1 VTTIRD
7 VTLPPVR
14 TTPVSTGRVL
24 AGRYTVGEVIGRG
37 GMADVHMGRDTR
49 TGRSV
54 AIKTLRSTSAQDPL
68 LRSSLRREA
77 QLLGRVRHHAIVAL
91 LDAGHGSDGDGNAS
105 PGTHGGPYI
114 VMEHVD
120 GRSLRDLLSAGELT
134 RETSV
139 RYQLGLL
146 AALEASH
153 RAGIVHRDIKPA
165 NVMVTASGAVK
176 LVDFGIAR
184 ASADPTVTVTHI
196 QEFLGTP
203 AYFSTEQARGEST
216 DARSDLYSAGCLL
229 FEMLTGR
236 APFAGDDPVL
246 VAYQHVHQP
255 APQAGTG
262 VPALDAVIAKALA
275 KDREER
281 FQSAQTFRE
290 ALRSA
295 ESTSPPTRLT
305 TTTGATPWDASPSGT
320 RTAPRS
326 GCTTRTRAP
335 DSPSCSSTGTRWTV
349 TAGRSRPVYSSTP
362 AIASSPTTAAAS
374 ASPPRSAPATTTT
387 PSPPTWTAC

>member
-1 VTTIRD
+1 MTTPDRADPSRETSDVNAVDRGGRD
-7 VTLPPVR
+7 VTMSPVR
-14 TTPVSTGRVL
+14 TSPVCAGRLL

-37 GMADVHMGRDTR
+37 GMADVHLGRDTR

-54 AIKTLRSTSAQDPL
+54 AIKALRSTSAQDPL

-77 QLLGRVRHHAIVAL
+77 QLLGRVRHHSIVAL
-91 LDAGHGSDGDGNAS
+91 LDAGPGSDSGDGGDGS
-105 PGTHGGPYI
+105 DSVSTHGGPYI

-120 GRSLRDLLSAGELT
+120 GRSLRDLLRAGELT

-165 NVMVTASGAVK
+165 NVMVTPSGAVK

-184 ASADPTVTVTHI
+184 AGGDPTVTVTHL
-196 QEFLGTP
+196 QELLGTP
-203 AYFSTEQARGEST
+203 AYFSPEQARGETT

-236 APFAGDDPVL
+236 PPFVGDDPVL
-246 VAYQHVHQP
+246 VAYQHVHEP

-262 VPALDAVIAKALA
+262 VPALDAVVATALA

-281 FQSAQTFRE
+281 FPSAQAFRE
-290 ALRSA
+290 ALRS
-295 ESTSPPTRLT
+295 
-305 TTTGATPWDASPSGT
+305 
-320 RTAPRS
+320 
-326 GCTTRTRAP
+326 
-335 DSPSCSSTGTRWTV
+335 V
-349 TAGRSRPVYSSTP
+349 
-362 AIASSPTTAAAS
+362 
-374 ASPPRSAPATTTT
+374 
-387 PSPPTWTAC
+387 

>member
-1 VTTIRD
+1 M
-7 VTLPPVR
+7 
-14 TTPVSTGRVL
+14 SAGRVL

-37 GMADVHMGRDTR
+37 GMADVHVGRDTR

-54 AIKTLRSTSAQDPL
+54 AIKALRSTSAEDPL

-77 QLLGRVRHHAIVAL
+77 QLLRRVRHHCIVAL
-91 LDAGHGSDGDGNAS
+91 LDAGPGEDDDDDGAAV
-105 PGTHGGPYI
+105 GTHGGPYI

-120 GRSLRDLLSAGELT
+120 GWSLRELLRAGELT

-165 NVMVTASGAVK
+165 NVMVTASGAIK

-184 ASADPTVTVTHI
+184 ASGDPTVTVTHI
-196 QEFLGTP
+196 QELLGTP
-203 AYFSTEQARGEST
+203 AYFSPEQARGETT

-236 APFAGDDPVL
+236 PPFVGDAPVL
-246 VAYQHVHQP
+246 VAYQHVHEP

-262 VPALDAVIAKALA
+262 VRALDAVIARALV

-281 FQSAQTFRE
+281 FQSAQAFRE
-290 ALRSA
+290 ALRA
-295 ESTSPPTRLT
+295 
-305 TTTGATPWDASPSGT
+305 
-320 RTAPRS
+320 
-326 GCTTRTRAP
+326 
-335 DSPSCSSTGTRWTV
+335 V
-349 TAGRSRPVYSSTP
+349 
-362 AIASSPTTAAAS
+362 
-374 ASPPRSAPATTTT
+374 
-387 PSPPTWTAC
+387 